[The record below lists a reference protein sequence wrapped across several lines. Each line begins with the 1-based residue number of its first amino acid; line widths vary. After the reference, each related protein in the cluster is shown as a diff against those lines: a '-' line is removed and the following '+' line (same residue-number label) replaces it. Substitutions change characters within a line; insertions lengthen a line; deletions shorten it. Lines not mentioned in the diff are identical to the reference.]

1 MSLRRFV
8 LVKPEGAMFSWNAK
22 YCCGRA
28 RDFNI
33 DDEGFFEQ
41 MITNLIKRHSFLD
54 KDLAYILGWSNGGFM
69 VSRNAHFF
77 QAIAP
82 ISGYQYNTTEYP
94 TLAGNRSISLFQ
106 HHGMADNRVN
116 DQGC

>member
-1 MSLRRFV
+1 M
-8 LVKPEGAMFSWNAK
+8 E
-22 YCCGRA
+22 CQ
-28 RDFNI
+28 I
-33 DDEGFFEQ
+33 
-41 MITNLIKRHSFLD
+41 
-54 KDLAYILGWSNGGFM
+54 ILGWSNGGFM
-69 VSRNAHFF
+69 VSRIAHFF